1 MKTREGWSPA
11 VSRVREPQTGGSLE
25 VGYPCSVEKLFA
37 QIAAAIFPIRVLVVL
52 VSWLRGM
59 SGGHMLVVLVAD
71 GAMLVVSVPCLGAT
85 IAECNMFGGGHVGVA
100 GLGWHG
106 WQWLGASWRPCLL
119 KNK

>member
-37 QIAAAIFPIRVLVVL
+37 QIAAAIAYKGSDTLPVVL

-59 SGGHMLVVLVAD
+59 SGGHMLVVSVAD

-85 IAECNMFGGGHVGVA
+85 IAECNMFGGAMLGWLDWGGMAGHGWVLVGGHV
-100 GLGWHG
+100 
-106 WQWLGASWRPCLL
+106 S
-119 KNK
+119 